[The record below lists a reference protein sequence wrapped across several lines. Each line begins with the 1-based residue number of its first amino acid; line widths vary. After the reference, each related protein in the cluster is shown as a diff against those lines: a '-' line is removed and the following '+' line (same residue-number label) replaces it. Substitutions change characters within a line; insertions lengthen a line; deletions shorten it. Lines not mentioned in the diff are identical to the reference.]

1 MEILTETQDI
11 KTTRR
16 GSKRPGY
23 NGTRSSALSAITND
37 LMAVLKTNIAKS
49 ADARRWRDLLL
60 YYRERLGDRI
70 NEEGVRVRVL
80 ALVNLTLELERLT
93 DGVVAGRGGRLLQKS
108 HYDRQGHPRTLTYE
122 RGDPHLVIH
131 IAGQIQTLLKSLGLD
146 KDGNDNGKRNGKK
159 DQEVNNNLG

>member
-1 MEILTETQDI
+1 METSTEIQEI

-23 NGTRSSALSAITND
+23 NGIRSSALSASTND
-37 LMAVLKTNIAKS
+37 LMAVIKTNIAKS

-70 NEEGVRVRVL
+70 NEESVRVRVL

-93 DGVVAGRGGRLLQKS
+93 DGLVAGNQGKLIRKS
-108 HYDRQGHPRTLTYE
+108 GVAGPYGHQTLVYRQG
-122 RGDPHLVIH
+122 DVHLVIH

-146 KDGNDNGKRNGKK
+146 KDGSDNGKQSGKK
-159 DQEVNNNLG
+159 DKESQ